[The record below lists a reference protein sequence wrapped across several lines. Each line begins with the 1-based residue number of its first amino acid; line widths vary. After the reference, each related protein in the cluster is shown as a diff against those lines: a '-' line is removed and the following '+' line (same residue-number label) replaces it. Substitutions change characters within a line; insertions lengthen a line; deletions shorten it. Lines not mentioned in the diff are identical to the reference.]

1 MRVDAAAYQTLG
13 LEPGADQ
20 AAIDRAYRALI
31 KRYHPDRAGG
41 DAARASAI
49 NEAYFRLRKGVDQS
63 VEPTKPVNVA
73 EALYARRAS
82 RLKRRR
88 QKKNFSIWPLLLLLV
103 AIVVLLQREKLAI
116 IFEDARAGMQ
126 SIIEP
131 SPLDGS
137 DAAAQSR
144 LASLDEPVRAGSVQ
158 HAVRLATVLHRSGK
172 EDALVERSRACH
184 QDLRAEPT
192 LERLDGC
199 AAFDDAVLELQ
210 RRDPLRDEGPFGAS
224 AVTARQISGAT
235 LLSDDYL
242 AIEARLDRVRS
253 HVQLLLTPP
262 EQPPAPVSDGAQVT
276 SRTAS

>member
-1 MRVDAAAYQTLG
+1 MRGDAAAYQTLG

-41 DAARASAI
+41 DAVRASAI
-49 NEAYFRLRKGVDQS
+49 NEAYFQLRKAVDQPAEQSES
-63 VEPTKPVNVA
+63 VSVA

-82 RLKRRR
+82 RLRRRR
-88 QKKNFSIWPLLLLLV
+88 QKKKVRIWPVLLLFLAGL
-103 AIVVLLQREKLAI
+103 AFLQREKLALV
-116 IFEDARAGMQ
+116 FEDIRAGVKG
-126 SIIEP
+126 IIEP

-137 DAAAQSR
+137 AAGSSR
-144 LASLDEPVRAGSVQ
+144 QASLDEPVRTGAVQ
-158 HAVRLATVLHRSGK
+158 DAVRLATALHRSGK

-184 QDLRAEPT
+184 QNLRAEPT

-210 RRDPLRDEGPFGAS
+210 QRDPLRDEGPFGAS
-224 AVTARQISGAT
+224 AITARQISGAT
-235 LLSDDYL
+235 LLSNDYL

-253 HVQLLLTPP
+253 RVQLLLTPP
-262 EQPPAPVSDGAQVT
+262 EQPPAAAASNGAQVT
-276 SRTAS
+276 P